1 MLQQWNL
8 RSRGHQCAVTER
20 PFEDGERHFTAIY
33 IDPKSSEYTRRD
45 VCVDAWK
52 QELAERTPFSFWKSV
67 YVKNAPDQ
75 KPEFAPKESALS
87 LLQRLIEDDHPHT
100 ENARYILAAM
110 LERKRILSPTDR
122 KYTEQ
127 GIMQF
132 YENKKTG
139 DVYMIR
145 DPELRLDE
153 VAGVQEEVA
162 MLLGFGGPA
171 AEAAKAVG
179 MKITPEGKVEPAG
192 DSSPEVAASEAPSEP
207 PAAEETQPVEA
218 ETAEVEAAEPDVQ
231 EPESTESEP
240 LAEEPA
246 TESEVEEE
254 EGDIDPDF
262 EDEDEMEP
270 DADEE
275 DIEFEVDQEED
286 DEVAAEPDTFE
297 PGVDEPVV
305 VPEEPVETTTESA
318 SPEPKKKKTATPR
331 RPAIQ
336 IEVYET
342 EVTGEDEGENVMEP
356 EYDDTEDDKR

>member
-139 DVYMIR
+139 DAYMIR

-153 VAGVQEEVA
+153 VASVQEEVA
-162 MLLGFGGPA
+162 TLLGFGGPA

-179 MKITPEGKVEPAG
+179 MKITPEGKVEPAA
-192 DSSPEVAASEAPSEP
+192 DSSPEAATSEAPSDP
-207 PAAEETQPVEA
+207 PAADEAQSAEA
-218 ETAEVEAAEPDVQ
+218 ETADIEPTEPSVQESEPAEP
-231 EPESTESEP
+231 EP

-246 TESEVEEE
+246 LESEDDE
-254 EGDIDPDF
+254 DIEPDS

-270 DADEE
+270 GSDQE
-275 DIEFEVDQEED
+275 DIESEIDLGD

-297 PGVDEPVV
+297 PDIDEPVV
-305 VPEEPVETTTESA
+305 APEEPVETTTESA

>member
-20 PFEDGERHFTAIY
+20 PFEEGERHFTAIY

-153 VAGVQEEVA
+153 VASVQEEVA
-162 MLLGFGGPA
+162 TLLGFGGPA

-179 MKITPEGKVEPAG
+179 MKITPEGKVEPAA
-192 DSSPEVAASEAPSEP
+192 DSSPEAATSEASPEP
-207 PAAEETQPVEA
+207 PAVDEAQSAEA
-218 ETAEVEAAEPDVQ
+218 ETADIEPD
-231 EPESTESEP
+231 S
-240 LAEEPA
+240 
-246 TESEVEEE
+246 
-254 EGDIDPDF
+254 

-270 DADEE
+270 GSDQE
-275 DIEFEVDQEED
+275 DIESEVDLGD

-297 PGVDEPVV
+297 PEIDEPVV
-305 VPEEPVETTTESA
+305 APEEPVETTTESA